1 MKKVLSDTKL
11 KQELTIL
18 ANKLNS
24 KCEEVGGGITFIC
37 VLNGG
42 FMFFSDLVKRI
53 KYPIKIDFIQCK
65 SYNDM
70 KQQELTIVKD
80 IDSDIQ
86 DHTVFIVDDIL
97 DSGNTMKHL
106 QTHLGAERH
115 GAKQIETV
123 SAIYKEN
130 VDFPNHYYIYKQPE
144 NVNPWYVGYG
154 MDDKGYNRNLN
165 SINTI

>member
-24 KCEEVGGGITFIC
+24 KCEELGGGITFIC

-42 FMFFSDLVKRI
+42 FMFFSDLVKLI

-65 SYNDM
+65 SYNDNQ
-70 KQQELTIVKD
+70 QQELTIVKD
-80 IDSDIQ
+80 IDSNIQ
-86 DHTVFIVDDIL
+86 DHTIFIVDDIL
-97 DSGNTMKHL
+97 DSGNTMIHL
-106 QTHLGAERH
+106 LTHLGTERH
-115 GAKQIETV
+115 GAKNILTV
-123 SAIYKEN
+123 TAVHKEN
-130 VDFPNHYYIYKQPE
+130 VDFPNNYFIYKQPE

-165 SINTI
+165 SINIV

>member
-1 MKKVLSDTKL
+1 MKKLLSDTKL

-24 KCEEVGGGITFIC
+24 KCEELGGGITFIC

-42 FMFFSDLVKRI
+42 FMFFSDLVKLI

-70 KQQELTIVKD
+70 QQQELEITKD
-80 IDSDIQ
+80 IDSDIR
-86 DHTVFIVDDIL
+86 DHSVFIVDDIL
-97 DSGNTMKHL
+97 DSVNTMRHL
-106 QTHLGAERH
+106 LTHLGAERH
-115 GAKQIETV
+115 GAKNIFRVTAV
-123 SAIYKEN
+123 HKEN
-130 VDFPNHYYIYKQPE
+130 VDFPDNYFIYKQPD

>member
-1 MKKVLSDTKL
+1 MKKILSDTKL

-24 KCEEVGGGITFIC
+24 KCEELGGGITFIC

-42 FMFFSDLVKRI
+42 FMFFSDLVKLI

-70 KQQELTIVKD
+70 QQQELTIIKD

-86 DHTVFIVDDIL
+86 DHSIFVVDDIL
-97 DSGNTMKHL
+97 DSGNTMTWLKNHFL
-106 QTHLGAERH
+106 EK
-115 GAKQIETV
+115 GAKNIETI
-123 SAIYKEN
+123 SAVYKEN
-130 VDFPNHYYIYKQPE
+130 VDFPNHFYIYKQPE

-154 MDDKGYNRNLN
+154 MDDKGYNRN
-165 SINTI
+165 INTIHTV